1 MGDLGDLL
9 PGYISKQKKKTSPPV
24 SLGRV
29 AFTKQ
34 LRVHPQTSAGASVAP
49 REQPW
54 LICPSSL
61 EHHRGRQDTFHKNMN
76 RSGLSQTETL
86 RPLPLRDKCLLGLRP
101 FARYPASYGNLA
113 SSGKTRRQRG
123 SPKNRFMNKQVTGI
137 HHSSGEGYHL
147 GNAGWLSR
155 QFSTDGLSP

>member
-1 MGDLGDLL
+1 MHTRVNWASSL
-9 PGYISKQKKKTSPPV
+9 PGAEKQGPVSV

-29 AFTKQ
+29 AFTKR
-34 LRVHPQTSAGASVAP
+34 LRVHSQTSAGASVAP

-61 EHHRGRQDTFHKNMN
+61 EHHRCHQDTFHKNMN
-76 RSGLSQTETL
+76 RSGLSQAETL

-113 SSGKTRRQRG
+113 SSGKTRRTSR
-123 SPKNRFMNKQVTGI
+123 KQ
-137 HHSSGEGYHL
+137 
-147 GNAGWLSR
+147 LSR
-155 QFSTDGLSP
+155 GGMMGLVEQPPGAACQ